1 MSMKLQNHVKVKR
14 TFEIIELGDS
24 KKFSHRTLETK
35 QDPVEPTQIFLKKA
49 FHVSCFLFVGMFQ
62 TLRAFLSSKGRFKQL
77 WVRGVRGLRDYRN
90 KGKAVKE
97 NSAAMRQD
105 PGSSSRD
112 IHDNGIHMTTGYT
125 SEFSYRDYG
134 PPTHTRWRMIT
145 SGWA

>member
-62 TLRAFLSSKGRFKQL
+62 TLRDFLSSKGRFKQL
-77 WVRGVRGLRDYRN
+77 
-90 KGKAVKE
+90 
-97 NSAAMRQD
+97 
-105 PGSSSRD
+105 
-112 IHDNGIHMTTGYT
+112 
-125 SEFSYRDYG
+125 
-134 PPTHTRWRMIT
+134 
-145 SGWA
+145 